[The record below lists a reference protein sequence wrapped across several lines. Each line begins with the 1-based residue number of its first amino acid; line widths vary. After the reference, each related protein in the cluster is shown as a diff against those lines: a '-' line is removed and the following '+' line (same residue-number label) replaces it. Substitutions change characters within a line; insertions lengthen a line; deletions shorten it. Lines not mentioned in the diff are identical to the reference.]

1 MRSCLCLYICSTFV
15 GNRGMNQSAIYSFKF
30 PITLDGSCV
39 FKGNMGGAL
48 SLLQSRVDVRG
59 SAVFTDNI
67 ARMGGAMTLED
78 QSIVSTLSDID
89 INLDANNSFLNRSTT
104 PDSPAQWL

>member
-1 MRSCLCLYICSTFV
+1 
-15 GNRGMNQSAIYSFKF
+15 
-30 PITLDGSCV
+30 
-39 FKGNMGGAL
+39 MGGAL

-78 QSIVSTLSDID
+78 QSIVSTDID
-89 INLDANNSFLNRSTT
+89 INLDTNNSFLN
-104 PDSPAQWL
+104 